1 MLSLASFA
9 CKLTQT
15 SRPYGRFELPGQNVD
30 ARLQHRRY
38 RGPCSSHGSLAALC
52 TLARA
57 KPTLFLLFL
66 CDRGKCGLFG
76 DGVIGCDRGVHGGHK
91 RVVCM
96 AM

>member
-1 MLSLASFA
+1 MLALARFT

-15 SRPYGRFELPGQNVD
+15 SRPYGRFELPGQHVD
-30 ARLQHRRY
+30 ARLQHVAIEAQ
-38 RGPCSSHGSLAALC
+38 GSSRGSLAALC

-66 CDRGKCGLFG
+66 CERGKCGLFG

-96 AM
+96 AI